1 MGVSVL
7 MREGER
13 GSLRPTLV
21 MICIKCVVV
30 GPACVCVCACSAS
43 RLTAHL
49 KALGADLLAFLF
61 PGDSGFGLPGGQAH
75 KGRNSS

>member
-7 MREGER
+7 MREGKR

-21 MICIKCVVV
+21 MICMMCVVV
-30 GPACVCVCACSAS
+30 GPACVYVCTCSVS

-49 KALGADLLAFLF
+49 EALGADFLAFLL

-75 KGRNSS
+75 KRRNSS